1 MASLNLAL
9 MTQTARQTFQAAGL
23 PQGINVNDHLAYIS
37 SVCDAVQRAWSDWAS
52 QAMLHRVHDPR
63 KGAAR
68 RPGCLQPRRRRR
80 RAGAG
85 AGLLPA
91 GHGAWA

>member
-52 QAMLHRVHDPR
+52 QAMLKNVSVMGPIAIGGQLWD
-63 KGAAR
+63 
-68 RPGCLQPRRRRR
+68 
-80 RAGAG
+80 RASS
-85 AGLLPA
+85 P
-91 GHGAWA
+91 